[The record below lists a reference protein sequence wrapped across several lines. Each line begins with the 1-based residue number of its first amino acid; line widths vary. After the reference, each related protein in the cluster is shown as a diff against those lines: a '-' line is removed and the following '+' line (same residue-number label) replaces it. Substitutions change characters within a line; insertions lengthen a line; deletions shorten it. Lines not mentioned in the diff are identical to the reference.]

1 MLESKYMFASRL
13 SQFTIRRRL
22 KAASAA
28 VTLVFLL
35 TGTIWSQ
42 AAPPSPPSP
51 PAPQAS
57 PSPQSP
63 SQPSSPPP
71 APAPNQPQAP
81 AQPQAPSQPATPAQ
95 PPTPTRPQSPQQ
107 PNSPAAAQV
116 PGEGVGAQ
124 NQQPGNGGSQQPQAG
139 ANQSSEP
146 PEPESRITKQQAKEL
161 FRSVDEI
168 LDFVS
173 EDTGLPIE
181 HKVKRNLITREEV
194 EKYVDKRMKDDKD
207 EKRLEQSR
215 LVLQKFGLLPP
226 NYDLHAEFVRLMA
239 EQVAAYYDPKTK
251 SVNLLDWVQPEAQKP
266 ILAHE
271 LTHALQD
278 QKVGVEK
285 WELAGA
291 KDDSTP
297 LPDQQEYVVEEEQ
310 SARQAVTEGQ
320 GMAVMFDYMLAPMG
334 KNLLTAPEIV
344 TAMRAGMGDNSKDSP
359 EFSQAPMF
367 LKESMLMPYT
377 FGLDFVRAVL
387 ANKGKEMAYAGILE
401 NPPIDTRQIM
411 QPETYLLGQK
421 VAPLTIPDLDKM
433 VAPNYERFDFGG
445 MGEFDIYLLAKQY
458 GAEDTPNYYRHW
470 RGGYY
475 FAAHRKNA
483 PKDQIAM
490 LFFTRWDSPEAAYDF
505 ARLYAEYLPK
515 RYQEKVQWTK
525 TCPVIADGAARDLDC
540 TTMTGTTSEGP
551 ILIERHDNDLLIM
564 EGYDQTAMQK
574 ARDVLF
580 YNMSLPEQ
588 SEKGKH

>member
-1 MLESKYMFASRL
+1 MLASRL
-13 SQFTIRRRL
+13 LHFTIRRRL
-22 KAASAA
+22 KTPCIA
-28 VTLVFLL
+28 VLL
-35 TGTIWSQ
+35 
-42 AAPPSPPSP
+42 ALLL
-51 PAPQAS
+51 AS
-57 PSPQSP
+57 PTWGQTAP
-63 SQPSSPPP
+63 SQQVTPPP
-71 APAPNQPQAP
+71 AQ
-81 AQPQAPSQPATPAQ
+81 SQSQKPDNSGPTQTVPGAGATVQ
-95 PPTPTRPQSPQQ
+95 NPQSGTDSSQ
-107 PNSPAAAQV
+107 AQ
-116 PGEGVGAQ
+116 EQ
-124 NQQPGNGGSQQPQAG
+124 
-139 ANQSSEP
+139 
-146 PEPESRITKQQAKEL
+146 PEPETRITKEQAKEL

-173 EDTGLPIE
+173 QDTGLPIE
-181 HKVKRNLITREEV
+181 SKVKRNLITREQV

-226 NYDLHAEFVRLMA
+226 TYDLHGEFLRLMG

-251 SVNLLDWVQPEAQKP
+251 SVNLLDWVQPDAQKP

-310 SARQAVTEGQ
+310 AARQCVTEGQ
-320 GMAVMFDYMLAPMG
+320 GMAVMFDYSLAPFG

-344 TAMRAGMGDNSKDSP
+344 NAMRATMGDSKDSP
-359 EFSQAPMF
+359 VFAAAPMF
-367 LKESMLMPYT
+367 LKESLLMPYT
-377 FGLDFVRAVL
+377 FGLDFVRTVL
-387 ANKGKEMAYAGILE
+387 ANKGKEAYAMMLE

-411 QPETYLLGQK
+411 QPETYLLHQQ
-421 VAPLTIPDLDKM
+421 VAPLTIPDLDKI
-433 VAPNYERFDFGG
+433 VAPDYKRFDFGG

-475 FAAHRKNA
+475 FAAQAKNA

-490 LFFTRWDSPEAAYDF
+490 LFFTRWDSPQAAFDF
-505 ARLYAEYLPK
+505 GKLYADYLPK
-515 RYQEKVQWTK
+515 RYQGKVQWTASCSAPSK
-525 TCPVIADGAARDLDC
+525 GAPPPKDC
-540 TTMTGTTSEGP
+540 NVWSGTTNEGP
-551 ILIERHDNDLLIM
+551 FVIQRNENDLLIM
-564 EGYDQTAMQK
+564 EGFDPSVIDK
-574 ARDVLF
+574 ARGVLF
-580 YNMSLPEQ
+580 YHMTPPAQ
-588 SEKGKH
+588 PAMGKQ